1 MPTTARSKVPP
12 ILWYSNPPWS
22 NSGYGVIA
30 KHVLRGLKNAGYEV
44 GCAPNFGF
52 SGGIIE
58 VDGYPIY
65 PQGGGFSEVET
76 VEAAKRYGYGI
87 VCPSYDIWPLEHLG
101 RSCLENQIGYVPY
114 IPIDH
119 EIVLPSL
126 VNQLRN
132 YALYTVTLSTYGEK
146 MVRGVGVEDVCTIY
160 PGVDCPVYKPATETP
175 KANLKRNLGFDA
187 DTFLIGMVQMN
198 KGNRKLIPRQ
208 FEAIKMFMDRNP
220 DVKVGVYA
228 HTSPHATGDAFNLA
242 AVLDHLALKV
252 VHMPDSYQLFV
263 GYGSDE
269 MAAIYNGFDV
279 LLSTTSS
286 EGFGMPIAEAQACGI
301 PVIATDCTSMTELL
315 EPTPELLVPAQTMD
329 WNMIPARYWLP
340 DIGKTVDA
348 LERVLKTEPKDYEQK
363 LRDWALKKYDW
374 NTVIVPKWDEAM
386 QKVGQLMEEKCWR
399 IPKPSAYLSAVK
411 EEVRVIP

>member
-30 KHVLRGLKNAGYEV
+30 KHVLRGLKNTGYEV

-76 VEAAKRYGYGI
+76 IEAAKRYGYGI

-101 RSCLENQIGYVPY
+101 RSCLENQLGFVPY

-132 YALYTVTLSTYGEK
+132 YALYTVTLSNYGEK
-146 MVRGVGVEDVCTIY
+146 MVREIGVEDVCTIY
-160 PGVDCPVYKPATETP
+160 PGVDCPVYRPRPETP
-175 KANLKRNLGFDA
+175 KAEFKRNLGFDA

-208 FEAIKMFMDRNP
+208 FEAIKMFMNRNP

-228 HTSPHATGDAFNLA
+228 HTSPHATGDAFDLT
-242 AVLDHLALKV
+242 AVLKHLDLKV
-252 VHMPDSYQLFV
+252 VNMPDTYQLFV
-263 GYGSDE
+263 GYSSDD

-279 LLSTTSS
+279 LLSATSS
-286 EGFGMPIAEAQACGI
+286 EGFGIPIAEAQSCGV

-315 EPTPELLVPAQTMD
+315 EPTPELLVPVKTMD

-340 DIGKTVDA
+340 DIDKVVDA

-374 NTVIVPKWDEAM
+374 NSVIIPKWDEAM
-386 QKVGQLMEEKCWR
+386 QKVGQLLEEKCWR
-399 IPKPSAYLSAVK
+399 IPKPSAYLTAVK